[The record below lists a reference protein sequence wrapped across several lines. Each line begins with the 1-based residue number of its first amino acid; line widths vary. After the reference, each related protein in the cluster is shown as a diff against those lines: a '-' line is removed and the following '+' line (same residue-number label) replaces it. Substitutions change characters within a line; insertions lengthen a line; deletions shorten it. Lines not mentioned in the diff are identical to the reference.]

1 MVDSLSL
8 NNNRSWA
15 IQTPQYQSVSNPWS
29 YSLFNASP
37 TVSYPENADS
47 AYWDKQRFNF
57 GSDATSL
64 LNGSASL
71 CSQLMPALQEWQAGI
86 AKQFQ
91 EIMMKIQS
99 GNGTTKVGGADET
112 SSSSTG
118 STKKFK
124 EGQIIATLNKMG
136 GDSSIKDRFNK
147 EITIKDKDGN
157 EEKTTLLRRLVGLT
171 KEYQESPDDCELS
184 TANYRLIWDIAG
196 KYAETGELTTED
208 YKILLD
214 IAKNPGSSKA
224 DKEEKDD
231 EKPNKIRPNSD
242 KRTSEKI
249 TSITNDLIDGIENG
263 GYWGSDKKKI
273 AGALDPDKGINKD
286 NIIEVL
292 GSYKKKM
299 LAYPNEKQDLISG
312 ILDDFGGWGDGDATG
327 LTLFIGSD
335 DAKTRLEGVR
345 IALEERAKAFIKE
358 NGEDK
363 GITNA
368 DLEAFVLPE
377 SRNDETIKSLFNSFI
392 EKLKAAEEAVY
403 KDEE

>member
-1 MVDSLSL
+1 MANLSV

-15 IQTPQYQSVSNPWS
+15 IQTPQYQCVSNPWS

-99 GNGTTKVGGADET
+99 ANGTTNVGDVDGT
-112 SSSSTG
+112 SSSSSG
-118 STKKFK
+118 GTKKLK

-136 GDSSIKDRFNK
+136 GDSGVKDRFNK
-147 EITIKDKDGN
+147 EITIKDKDGK

-171 KEYQESPDDCELS
+171 KEYQENPDDCELS
-184 TANYRLIWDIAG
+184 TANYRLVWDIAG
-196 KYAETGELTTED
+196 KFAETGELTTED

-214 IAKNPGSSKA
+214 IAKNPGGSKA
-224 DKEEKDD
+224 NKDEDDKGTKV
-231 EKPNKIRPNSD
+231 RPNSGD
-242 KRTSEKI
+242 RTSEKI

-263 GYWGSDKKKI
+263 GYWGTDKKKI
-273 AGALDPDKGINKD
+273 ANALDPDNGIKKGNVL
-286 NIIEVL
+286 EVL
-292 GSYKKKM
+292 DTYKKKM
-299 LAYPNEKQDLISG
+299 LAHPNEKQDLISG
-312 ILDDFGGWGDGDATG
+312 LLDDFGGWGSGDATG
-327 LTLFIGSD
+327 WSLGMGSD
-335 DAKTRLEGVR
+335 DAKPRLEGIR
-345 IALEERAKAFIKE
+345 IALVERAKAFIKE
-358 NGEDK
+358 NDK
-363 GITNA
+363 TKEITKA
-368 DLEAFVLPE
+368 DIDAFVLPE
-377 SRNDETIKSLFNSFI
+377 SRNDETIKSMFNSFI

>member
-1 MVDSLSL
+1 MANLSV

-91 EIMMKIQS
+91 DIMMKIQS
-99 GNGTTKVGGADET
+99 ANGTTKVDGADGT
-112 SSSSTG
+112 SSSSSG
-118 STKKFK
+118 GTKKLK

-136 GDSSIKDRFNK
+136 GDSGVKDRFNK
-147 EITIKDKDGN
+147 EITIKDKDGK

-171 KEYQESPDDCELS
+171 KEYQENPDDCELS
-184 TANYRLIWDIAG
+184 TANYRLVWDIAG
-196 KYAETGELTTED
+196 KFAETGELTTED

-214 IAKNPGSSKA
+214 IAKNPGGSKA
-224 DKEEKDD
+224 NKDEDDKGTKV
-231 EKPNKIRPNSD
+231 RPNSGD
-242 KRTSEKI
+242 RTSEKI

-263 GYWGSDKKKI
+263 GYWGTDKKKI
-273 AGALDPDKGINKD
+273 ANALDPDNGIKKGNVL
-286 NIIEVL
+286 EVL
-292 GSYKKKM
+292 DTYKKKM
-299 LAYPNEKQDLISG
+299 LAHPNEKQDLISG
-312 ILDDFGGWGDGDATG
+312 LLDDFGGWGSGDATG
-327 LTLFIGSD
+327 WSLGMGSD
-335 DAKTRLEGVR
+335 DAKPRLEGIR
-345 IALEERAKAFIKE
+345 IALVERAKAFIKE
-358 NGEDK
+358 NDK
-363 GITNA
+363 TKEITKA
-368 DLEAFVLPE
+368 DIDAFVLPE
-377 SRNDETIKSLFNSFI
+377 SRNDETIKSMFNSFI
-392 EKLKAAEEAVY
+392 EKLKAAEEAAY

>member
-15 IQTPQYQSVSNPWS
+15 VQMPQYQSVSNPWA

-71 CSQLMPALQEWQAGI
+71 GSQLMPALQEWQAGI

-99 GNGTTKVGGADET
+99 ANGTTNVGGVDGT

-118 STKKFK
+118 GTKKLK
-124 EGQIIATLNKMG
+124 EGQIIATLHKMG
-136 GDSSIKDRFNK
+136 VDSGVKDRFNK
-147 EITIKDKDGN
+147 EITIKDKDGK

-184 TANYRLIWDIAG
+184 TANYRLVWDIAG
-196 KYAETGELTTED
+196 KFAETGELTTED

-214 IAKNPGSSKA
+214 IAKNPGGSKA
-224 DKEEKDD
+224 DDD
-231 EKPNKIRPNSD
+231 DDANGGKTSKVRPHPED
-242 KRTSEKI
+242 RTSEKI
-249 TSITNDLIDGIENG
+249 TSITNDLIDGIEG
-263 GYWGSDKKKI
+263 CGSDKKKI
-273 AGALDPDKGINKD
+273 ANALDPDNGIKKGNVL
-286 NIIEVL
+286 EVL
-292 GSYKKKM
+292 DTYKKKM
-299 LAYPNEKQDLISG
+299 LMHPNEQRDLISG
-312 ILDDFGGWGDGDATG
+312 LLDDFGGWGKGDGG
-327 LTLFIGSD
+327 FFGIGND
-335 DAKTRLEGVR
+335 DAKPRLEGIR
-345 IALEERAKAFIKE
+345 IALVARAKAFIKE
-358 NGEDK
+358 NDETK
-363 GITNA
+363 GITKA
-368 DLEAFVLPE
+368 DIDAFVLPE
-377 SRNDETIKSLFNSFI
+377 SRNDDTIKSMFNSFI

>member
-1 MVDSLSL
+1 MANLSV

-99 GNGTTKVGGADET
+99 ANGTTKVDGADGT
-112 SSSSTG
+112 SSSSSG
-118 STKKFK
+118 GTKKLK

-136 GDSSIKDRFNK
+136 GDSGVKDRFNK
-147 EITIKDKDGN
+147 EITIKDKDGK

-171 KEYQESPDDCELS
+171 KEYQENPDDCELS
-184 TANYRLIWDIAG
+184 TANYRLVWDIAG
-196 KYAETGELTTED
+196 KFAETGELTTED

-214 IAKNPGSSKA
+214 IAKNPGGSKA
-224 DKEEKDD
+224 NKDEDDKGTKV
-231 EKPNKIRPNSD
+231 RPNSGD
-242 KRTSEKI
+242 RTSEKI

-263 GYWGSDKKKI
+263 GYWGTDKKKI
-273 AGALDPDKGINKD
+273 ANALDPDNGIKKGNVL
-286 NIIEVL
+286 EVL
-292 GSYKKKM
+292 DTYKKKM
-299 LAYPNEKQDLISG
+299 LAHPNEKQDLISG
-312 ILDDFGGWGDGDATG
+312 LLDDFGGWGDGDATG
-327 LTLFIGSD
+327 WSLGMGSD
-335 DAKTRLEGVR
+335 DAKPRLEGIR
-345 IALEERAKAFIKE
+345 IALVERAKAFIKE
-358 NGEDK
+358 NDETK
-363 GITNA
+363 GITKA
-368 DLEAFVLPE
+368 DIDAFVLPE
-377 SRNDETIKSLFNSFI
+377 SRNDDTIKSMFNSFI
-392 EKLKAAEEAVY
+392 EKLKAAEEAAY